1 MKTIAAG
8 RVVFW
13 EDGSLWVV
21 DVGAEAPS
29 RNDMHAHHAFQLT
42 FSLGGDFSLHLKDR
56 VVAGPFAAVAPDA
69 PHAFSA
75 RGLVALLFVEP
86 EGRAGRALAHLIGG
100 EPAAAIGRER
110 VQDAPELIAQ
120 AFEHSLDAR
129 GKLREAG
136 QLICNRIAAH
146 VRTVEPDRRV
156 RQIIKWANDNLD
168 GTLSIDQAAEAV
180 GLSPSR
186 TSHLFVEETGLPF
199 RTYVLCLRLKRAVDA
214 HNEGLDL
221 TGAAQAAGF
230 ADSAHL
236 SRTFKRM
243 FGLPAAA
250 LDLL

>member
-13 EDGSLWVV
+13 EGGGLWVV
-21 DVGAEAPS
+21 DVAPDAPS
-29 RNDMHAHHAFQLT
+29 RNETHAHHAFQLK
-42 FSLGGDFSLHLKDR
+42 FSLGGDFSLHLEDR
-56 VVAGPFAAVAPDA
+56 VVPGPFAVVAPDA
-69 PHAFSA
+69 PHAFAA

-86 EGRAGRALAHLIGG
+86 EGPAGRALTQLMAG
-100 EPAAAIGRER
+100 EPAAVIGRER

-120 AFEHSLDAR
+120 AFAHPAEAR
-129 GKLREAG
+129 GKLREVG

-168 GTLSIDQAAEAV
+168 RGLSIEQAADAV

-186 TSHLFVEETGLPF
+186 TSHLFVEQTGLPF
-199 RTYVLCLRLKRAVDA
+199 RTYVLWLRLKRAVDA
-214 HNEGLDL
+214 HKEGLDL

-243 FGLPAAA
+243 FGLPAAS